1 MDNRRPRS
9 GAAWVYFAG
18 EPPKFTRIPDGCQP
32 LKAVVVSRLY
42 AEPANRGKLEAL
54 AALGCSITAVV
65 PTPVGDAATPAAGDQ
80 AGVGVVPIPARRSS
94 ERELRWSR
102 RALRRALA
110 ELRPELVQV
119 EEEPWTEV
127 AGAVAALARRL
138 RYRLCLFSAEGI
150 PAPLSPAARL
160 RRARALRRA
169 SGLLAGN
176 RLAQSHLGRLRPGL
190 PQARVPQLG
199 VPPAREPRPPGR
211 GGDLVIGFVG
221 RLVPEK
227 GLDLLFRACVR
238 LGGRW
243 RVEVVGSGPSQEEL
257 EGLAERL
264 GIAAKVTWHGG
275 LPRFALDPLWPAF
288 DCLVMP
294 SRTTP
299 RWVETRAQA
308 AVVAMSHGVP
318 VVATDSGAL
327 PDVVGPAGR
336 IVPEDDIDRL
346 AAALQ
351 ELVAEPRL
359 RDELGALARERVL
372 AEFTDR
378 AVAERTLAF
387 WRAMLAAPA

>member
-1 MDNRRPRS
+1 M
-9 GAAWVYFAG
+9 VYFAG

-54 AALGCSITAVV
+54 AALGCSITALV
-65 PTPVGDAATPAAGDQ
+65 PALPTDSATPAPSDR
-80 AGVGVVPIPARRSS
+80 AGVGVVPIPARGSP
-94 ERELRWSR
+94 ERGLRWNR
-102 RALRRALA
+102 RALGRALA

-127 AGAVAALARRL
+127 AGAVAASARRF
-138 RYRLCLFSAEGI
+138 RYRLCLFSAEGLG
-150 PAPLSPAARL
+150 PALSLAARL
-160 RRARALRRA
+160 RRTRALRRA

-176 RLAQSHLGRLRPGL
+176 RLAESRLGRLRPGL

-199 VPPAREPRPPGR
+199 IAPARELRPAGR

-227 GLDLLFRACVR
+227 GLDLLFRAGVR

-243 RVEVVGSGPSQEEL
+243 RVQVVGTGPSQEEL
-257 EGLAERL
+257 EALAERL

-275 LPRFALDPLWPAF
+275 LPRFALDPLWPTF

-299 RWVETRAQA
+299 RWVETRAHA
-308 AVVAMSHGVP
+308 AVIAMSHGVP
-318 VVATDSGAL
+318 VVASDSGAL

-336 IVPEDDIDRL
+336 IVPEDDIERL
-346 AAALQ
+346 AEALQ

-359 RDELGALARERVL
+359 RDELGARARERAL

-378 AVAERTLAF
+378 AVAERTLGF
-387 WRAMLAAPA
+387 WRAMLAATA